1 LVKRLGDP
9 FNVEYW
15 ICWNK
20 KMPKRLEIHP
30 LGARWEDADEV
41 LAAVATLRQASG
53 DGLGTQGS
61 KRIGVW
67 GGRARESIRSF
78 SQKWFSGR
86 DRVVERRGT
95 DGESDA
101 HGPRDSDDM
110 PFQAVNRP
118 PITKETVRE
127 SQKKDADR
135 PGMGGHPK
143 EPEILKVAEYQ
154 ELPLSMESEKDEL
167 RITNPSDR
175 GRSTEAFETPAGVPM
190 TPILEVREKRSQAT
204 SSRSYEATTT
214 HTGSITLSRQILG
227 HPEPP
232 DPQQEDQRPRRDLVR
247 GKESSFKP
255 TTAWWRRKSLIYN
268 VSNNRKEPSHPSDAT
283 SSSSECVYSQGS
295 GAPTITIGGVTR
307 RKYSSSKKAEGS
319 TISRLKQ
326 LGKLLARLR
335 REDAR

>member
-1 LVKRLGDP
+1 
-9 FNVEYW
+9 
-15 ICWNK
+15 
-20 KMPKRLEIHP
+20 MPKRLEIHP

-135 PGMGGHPK
+135 PGMGGWLRQDDQVWSML
-143 EPEILKVAEYQ
+143 ETWRAEIRC
-154 ELPLSMESEKDEL
+154 LPLC
-167 RITNPSDR
+167 SDR
-175 GRSTEAFETPAGVPM
+175 THFSGMLLSTV
-190 TPILEVREKRSQAT
+190 
-204 SSRSYEATTT
+204 
-214 HTGSITLSRQILG
+214 H
-227 HPEPP
+227 
-232 DPQQEDQRPRRDLVR
+232 
-247 GKESSFKP
+247 
-255 TTAWWRRKSLIYN
+255 
-268 VSNNRKEPSHPSDAT
+268 
-283 SSSSECVYSQGS
+283 
-295 GAPTITIGGVTR
+295 
-307 RKYSSSKKAEGS
+307 
-319 TISRLKQ
+319 
-326 LGKLLARLR
+326 
-335 REDAR
+335 